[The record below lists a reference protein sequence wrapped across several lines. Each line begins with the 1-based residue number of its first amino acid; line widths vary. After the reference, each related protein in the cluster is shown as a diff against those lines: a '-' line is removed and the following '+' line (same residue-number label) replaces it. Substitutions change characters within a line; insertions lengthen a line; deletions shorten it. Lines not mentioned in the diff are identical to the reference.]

1 MTARIIRL
9 GLLIGAVALTL
20 VGCRGC
26 IRENVVYE
34 HAFNKPDRRGC
45 PRTYP
50 EFEMP
55 PSAPYVSAPGPSAGY
70 VPPPVAYPKPAA
82 PRPARDVEIDK

>member
-9 GLLIGAVALTL
+9 GLLAGAVAVTLT
-20 VGCRGC
+20 GCRGC

-34 HAFNKPDRRGC
+34 HVFNKPDCRGC

-55 PSAPYVSAPGPSAGY
+55 PGGPYVPAPASQGY
-70 VPPPVAYPKPAA
+70 APPASAYPKPAA